1 LTQIDPGAQR
11 IVIVIPTYNSRA
23 TVGDTLESLAAQ
35 GESVRCVAGVYVADD
50 CSSDGTVA
58 TLRPAWTLPTPLEI
72 IEGDRNLGERGN
84 VNRAVRRFRQL
95 ADWMLVLHSD
105 DVAKV
110 NWLELM
116 LERIRQCEARVASI
130 CASWDNWMPDGTVLS
145 GEDDLQRPV
154 EVIRGDAVC
163 VRRTLERGCWWHIS
177 GCAIRLEAFDDIGGF
192 DPRLAQLGDWDWLL
206 RCLARGWS
214 VEYIPRTLIK
224 YRLHE
229 ASVSSL
235 SFREDRDIRESLEII
250 GRYVTLLGAGRLLH
264 LHGRRMGSC
273 ARRLVRALLR
283 RDLARAARVVKTWW
297 LVLASLVR
305 TVAFVEGHGGKRED
319 GVRV

>member
-1 LTQIDPGAQR
+1 
-11 IVIVIPTYNSRA
+11 VIPTYNSKA
-23 TVGDTLESLAAQ
+23 TVSDTLESVAAQ
-35 GESVRCVAGVYVADD
+35 GKSVRHVAGVYVADD

-58 TLRPAWTLPTPLEI
+58 TLRPAWTLTTPLEI

-84 VNRAVRRFRQL
+84 VNRAVCRFRQV
-95 ADWMLVLHSD
+95 ADWMLIIHSD
-105 DVAKV
+105 DVAKS
-110 NWLELM
+110 NWLESM
-116 LERIRQCEARVASI
+116 LERIWRSEARVGSI
-130 CASWDNWMPDGTVLS
+130 CASWDNWMPDGTVLL
-145 GEDDLQRPV
+145 GEDDPQRAV
-154 EVIRGDAVC
+154 EVIRGDAASI
-163 VRRTLERGCWWHIS
+163 RSTLERGCWWHIS
-177 GCAIRLEAFDDIGGF
+177 GCAIRLEAFDDVGGF

-229 ASVSSL
+229 ASVSSR

-250 GRYVTLLGAGRLLH
+250 GRYTALLGAGRLVQ

-283 RDLARAARVVKTWW
+283 RDLPRAGRVVETWW
-297 LVLASLVR
+297 LVMMSLAR
-305 TVAFVEGHGGKRED
+305 TVAFGGAHGKHGDE
-319 GVRV
+319 VRV